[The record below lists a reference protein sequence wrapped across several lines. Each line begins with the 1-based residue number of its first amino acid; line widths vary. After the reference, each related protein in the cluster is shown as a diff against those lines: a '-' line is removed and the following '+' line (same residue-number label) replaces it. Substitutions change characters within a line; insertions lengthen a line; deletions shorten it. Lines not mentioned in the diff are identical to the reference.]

1 MSEKEQQLEILLDE
15 PKQQEAPKV
24 EEPVVLVED
33 EEGNVPELSAD
44 DDKLPDDDPRKVIKK
59 LEKTLKKE
67 RKAREKAERK
77 AEVAQHHIRTA
88 YVDKSESDKQLV
100 ASAIDRLKTD
110 NEILTASYAEAMQV
124 GDYDKAAK
132 IQANIAQNSTKL
144 VQMENGYQAMQQAP
158 VNIPDFKEPKSDDV
172 FDQIV
177 NSVSKESARWLKANR
192 DNLDSDKQIRRMF
205 RAHEDAIDEGIRA
218 DTPAYFRFIED
229 RLGIGSKN
237 QQREQESIMSAASKP
252 VKNAPPPPAPVE
264 RHSNTRSNVV
274 RLSRAE
280 AETAAALGMTEK
292 EYAMNKLA
300 LQKAGRLPN

>member
-1 MSEKEQQLEILLDE
+1 MSEKEQQLEIVLDE

-33 EEGNVPELSAD
+33 EEGNVPEMAAD
-44 DDKLPDDDPRKVIKK
+44 NLPDDDPRKVIKK

-77 AEVAQHHIRTA
+77 AEMAHHQVRSA
-88 YVDKSESDKQLV
+88 YVEKSESDKQLV
-100 ASAIDRLKTD
+100 ASAIDRIKTD

-158 VNIPDFKEPKSDDV
+158 INVPEMPKVPKADNML
-172 FDQIV
+172 DQIIG
-177 NSVSKESARWLKANR
+177 SVSKESARWLKANR
-192 DNLDSDKQIRRMF
+192 DNLDSERQIRRMF
-205 RAHEDAIDEGIRA
+205 RAHEDAIDEGIPA
-218 DTPAYFRFIED
+218 DTPTYFRFIED
-229 RLGIGSKN
+229 RLGFGRRN
-237 QQREQESIMSAASKP
+237 EQREQESIMSAASKP

-264 RHSNTRSNVV
+264 RYSNTRPNVV
-274 RLSRAE
+274 RLTREE
-280 AETAAALGMTEK
+280 AAIAATFGMTEK

-300 LQKAGRLPN
+300 LQKAGKLSN

>member
-1 MSEKEQQLEILLDE
+1 MSDKEQQLEIMLEE
-15 PKQQEAPKV
+15 PKQPEAPKT

-33 EEGNVPELSAD
+33 EEGNVPELAAD
-44 DDKLPDDDPRKVIKK
+44 DGPEDSPEKVIKK
-59 LEKTLKKE
+59 LQKTLKKE

-77 AEVAQHHIRTA
+77 AEVAQQHIRTA
-88 YVDKSESDKQLV
+88 YTDKSESDKQLV
-100 ASAIDRLKTD
+100 ASAIERIKTD
-110 NEILTASYAEAMQV
+110 NEILTASYSEAMQI

-158 VNIPDFKEPKSDDV
+158 VNIPDLKAAKSDGAL
-172 FDQIV
+172 DQIID
-177 NSVSKESARWLKANR
+177 SVSKESARWLKANR
-192 DNLDSDKQIRRMF
+192 DHLDSDKQLRRMF
-205 RAHEDAIDEGIRA
+205 RAHEDALDEGIRA

-229 RLGIGSKN
+229 RLGIGGRN
-237 QQREQESIMSAASKP
+237 QQREQETVMSAASKP

-264 RHSNTRSNVV
+264 RHSNARSNVV

-280 AETAAALGMTEK
+280 AETAVALGMTEK